1 MNNKSAS
8 LIKIIWVDYWAF
20 LSVMAAVLAVGFYAY
35 DAFLASNPM
44 PSAGL
49 FVSAAVVVGLL
60 GLAWRYI
67 SIASLINSGLEIK
80 ATVSEIGFFRDRGFI
95 KYIYLHEGN
104 KLVGHTSVM
113 KNKMTT
119 RFNIGQEVL
128 IVVDREN
135 SRKTLLVDL
144 FV

>member
-1 MNNKSAS
+1 MNDKRAS
-8 LIKIIWVDYWAF
+8 LLKIIWVDYWAF
-20 LSVMAAVLAVGFYAY
+20 LSAAIVILAAGFYVYNAI
-35 DAFLASNPM
+35 LAPE
-44 PSAGL
+44 PIQGFDWL
-49 FVSAAVVVGLL
+49 VLVGIVLGVI

-67 SIASLINSGLEIK
+67 NIVSLINGGLEIK
-80 ATVSEIGFFRDRGFI
+80 ATVNEIGFFRDRGFI
-95 KYIYLHEGN
+95 KYIYLHDGN

-119 RFNIGQEVL
+119 RFAIGQEVL

>member
-8 LIKIIWVDYWAF
+8 LLKIVWVDYWAF
-20 LSVMAAVLAVGFYAY
+20 LSVMAAILAVGFYVY
-35 DAFLASNPM
+35 NAFLASSPM
-44 PSAGL
+44 PGADL
-49 FVSAAVVVGLL
+49 FVLAAVALGLL

-67 SIASLINSGLEIK
+67 AIASLINSGLEVK
-80 ATVSEIGFFRDRGFI
+80 ATVSDIGFFRDRGFI

-119 RFNIGQEVL
+119 RFVVGQEVL